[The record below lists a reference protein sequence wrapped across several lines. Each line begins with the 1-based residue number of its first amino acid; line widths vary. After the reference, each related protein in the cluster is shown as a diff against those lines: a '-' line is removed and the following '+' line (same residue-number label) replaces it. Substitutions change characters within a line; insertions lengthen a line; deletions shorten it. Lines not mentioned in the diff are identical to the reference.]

1 MRKFKVG
8 LRTKQRE
15 MNDLL
20 NFTEPKPPLGGLG
33 VKPQLKGIIHGI
45 RSAA

>member
-1 MRKFKVG
+1 
-8 LRTKQRE
+8 

-33 VKPQLKGIIHGI
+33 VNHRK
-45 RSAA
+45 RNNSAHPDPFFPEFYP